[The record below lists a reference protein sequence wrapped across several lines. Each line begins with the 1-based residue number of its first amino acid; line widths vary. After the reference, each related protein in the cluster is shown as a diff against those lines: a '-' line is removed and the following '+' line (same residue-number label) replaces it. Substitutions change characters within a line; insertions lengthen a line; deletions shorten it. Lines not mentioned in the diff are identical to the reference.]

1 MTDTAPI
8 FIRTASKKDLEA
20 VQNLLKTTWH
30 DTYDSIHG
38 KDKIEMLSETMFDME
53 AMLER
58 RDQPLSE
65 FIVAD
70 TGSQIVGVAYAAQL
84 GKIVFLHQL
93 YVSPSEQRNGVGKEL
108 LQELFYCFDSAE
120 KMALEVDAKNTKAIA
135 FYEQNE
141 FVKAGESENCGAPDS
156 GIKAFVYERP
166 LQE

>member
-1 MTDTAPI
+1 MTETAPI
-8 FIRTASKKDLEA
+8 FIRTASKQDLDA
-20 VQNLLKTTWH
+20 VQNLLKNTWH

-38 KDKIEMLSETMFDME
+38 KQKVNEMTAQWHDIEVLNEKRE
-53 AMLER
+53 
-58 RDQPLSE
+58 QPLSE

-70 TGSQIVGVAYAAQL
+70 TGSKIVGMAFAAQL

-93 YVSPSEQRNGVGKEL
+93 YVSPSEQRSGVGKEM

-120 KMALEVDAKNTKAIA
+120 KMALEVDAKNVKAIA

-141 FVKAGESENCGAPDS
+141 FVKAGETDNCGSPDF
-156 GIKAFVYERP
+156 GIKAFVYERL

>member
-1 MTDTAPI
+1 MTDDAPI
-8 FIRTASKKDLEA
+8 FVRTVSKQDLEV

-30 DTYDSIHG
+30 DTYDPIHG
-38 KDKIEMLSETMFDME
+38 KDKIGMLTETMFDME
-53 AMLER
+53 ALAER

-70 TGSQIVGVAYAAQL
+70 TGTQIVGVAFAAQL
-84 GKIVFLHQL
+84 GKVVFLHQL
-93 YVSPSEQRNGVGKEL
+93 YVSPTAQRKGVGKEL

-120 KMALEVDAKNTKAIA
+120 KMALEVDAKNAKAIA

-141 FVKAGESENCGAPDS
+141 FVKAGDTENCGTPDS

-166 LQE
+166 LSE